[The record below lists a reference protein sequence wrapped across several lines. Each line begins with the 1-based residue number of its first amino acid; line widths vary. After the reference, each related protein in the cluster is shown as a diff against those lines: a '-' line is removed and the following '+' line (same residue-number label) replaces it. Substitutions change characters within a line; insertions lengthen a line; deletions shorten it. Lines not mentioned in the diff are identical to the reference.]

1 MIKLENLTKYY
12 GENMAVANISFEIA
26 PGQIIGFLGP
36 NGAGKST
43 TMRMLTGYLMP
54 TSGKAS
60 VLDYDIVENTLEVK
74 QLIGYLP
81 ETNPVYEEMTIPEYL
96 RFVAEIRNYNP
107 AQIDTRIKEVVE
119 LCALKDML
127 HKNIG
132 ELSRGYKQRVGFASA
147 IFHDPKVL
155 ILDEPTSGLDPNQ
168 AREVR
173 ELIKELKKEKTV
185 ILSTHILSEVTAIC
199 DRIIII
205 NKGIIAADGTP
216 AELLAGSQGKE
227 NVYLEFMAAN
237 TSSAD
242 LEMALKSIDGIQ
254 EITLKNTNENVYSF
268 EIVSAIDLRA
278 EIFKTAV
285 KNNWVLLEIRR
296 QHATLEE
303 LFKQLTEK

>member
-12 GENMAVANISFEIA
+12 GENLAVANISFEIA